1 MKLMMISL
9 RICSWFTVY
18 IALLIIAILIGMFL
32 TIGCTNP
39 ESDDEMEGDDEP
51 SVEDDDLG
59 INEAFESVAGDSDDL
74 PNVQGTGDS
83 VT

>member
-1 MKLMMISL
+1 M
-9 RICSWFTVY
+9 RR
-18 IALLIIAILIGMFL
+18 ALLIIAILIGVFL
-32 TIGCTNP
+32 TIGCTSP

-59 INEAFESVAGDSDDL
+59 IDESFGTVAEDSDDY